1 MCDVVHVCTS
11 SSSHISSAA
20 GAETCENVDLFLAA
34 PSHSTLTWP
43 VRRPAPPPVNGPSG
57 IFDDLF
63 ATSQPLGI
71 SLFASGGAWPNL
83 PIGPA
88 FQCVI
93 FCSFLKPTTRI
104 CILLLAA
111 SSFGVPL
118 QTGERERNESE
129 TDSRKPIIKSS
140 RRTSSQTN
148 AQPPSSW

>member
-11 SSSHISSAA
+11 SSSQISSAA

-93 FCSFLKPTTRI
+93 FCSF
-104 CILLLAA
+104 
-111 SSFGVPL
+111 F
-118 QTGERERNESE
+118 E
-129 TDSRKPIIKSS
+129 TDDSNLRSFVGRIVVWRAAANWREGTK
-140 RRTSSQTN
+140 
-148 AQPPSSW
+148 